1 MKPTTAGQ
9 SHLVTGILLAVVAA
23 FVWSGN
29 FIVAR
34 AVIKDI
40 PPVALAFF
48 RWLTAVIV
56 ILPFAWKHILPAWV
70 VVKQHKSYF
79 FWVSFTGISLFN
91 TLVYVA
97 GHTSTAINLA
107 LIGTTSSPVMSVIL
121 AHYFLKEHINWQRVL
136 SIVLCISGILF
147 LLSKG
152 SLHNLFHLHF
162 TSGDGWVLLAAF
174 SFAVYNILVR
184 KKPAEIS
191 PLGFL
196 FFIFLIGTILLLP
209 AYLIESAFSKPINWS
224 FNTVA
229 VFFYL
234 GAGASVLSFLLWNRS
249 IREMGAGRTALFG
262 NLIPVFSTI
271 EAVMLLGEKI
281 TYVHIISFLL
291 IAVGLLVDNSRILKQ
306 RKPAPLR
313 IT

>member
-1 MKPTTAGQ
+1 MKPAATSQ
-9 SHLVTGILLAVVAA
+9 SNLVTGILLAVVATI
-23 FVWSGN
+23 VWSGN
-29 FIVAR
+29 FVVAR

-40 PPVALAFF
+40 PPVALAFY

-56 ILPFAWKHILPAWV
+56 ILPVAWKHISSAWAI
-70 VVKQHKSYF
+70 VKRHKIYF
-79 FWVSFTGISLFN
+79 FWISFTGISLFN

-107 LIGTTSSPVMSVIL
+107 LIGTTSSPIMSVIL
-121 AHYFLKEHINWQRVL
+121 AHYFLKEHIGWQRVV

-147 LLSKG
+147 LLCKG

-162 TSGDGWVLLAAF
+162 TSGDGWVLLAAL

-184 KKPAEIS
+184 KKPASIS
-191 PLGFL
+191 PVGFL
-196 FFIFLIGTILLLP
+196 FFTFLIGTVLLLP
-209 AYLIESAFSKPINWS
+209 AYIVESAFSKPINWS

-229 VFFYL
+229 VFLYL

-281 TYVHIISFLL
+281 TYIHVISFLL
-291 IAVGLLVDNSRILKQ
+291 VIVGLLVDNASVRHDASVVRRQ
-306 RKPAPLR
+306 S
-313 IT
+313 